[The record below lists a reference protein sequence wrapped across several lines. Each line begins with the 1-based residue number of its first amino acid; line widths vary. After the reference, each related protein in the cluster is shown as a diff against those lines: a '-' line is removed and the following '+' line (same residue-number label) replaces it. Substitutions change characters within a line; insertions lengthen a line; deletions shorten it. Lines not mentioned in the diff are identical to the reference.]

1 MNELVP
7 VFETSLFDSPIMD
20 IGMEFAEIGID
31 AVLNDGLLKDIPIVS
46 TVVGLSKFAQNIYD
60 RNLLRQTLMF
70 IKEFNS
76 NGGNSNK
83 VEQHRRELQQNPKR
97 MEAELGR
104 VLIILNKNIDLIKS
118 QFEAKFY
125 AAYINEQ
132 IGWEDFC
139 ELCDVTDR
147 LFVSDIDNLKEAYV
161 NNGVKENMPITYR
174 YDRLISVG
182 LLVNKDRISS
192 GLVITIENSEEAL
205 TLIDFTDMG
214 KKFCSLVFD

>member
-20 IGMEFAEIGID
+20 IEIEFAEIGID

-46 TVVGLSKFAQNIYD
+46 TVVGLGKFAQNIYD

-70 IKEFNS
+70 IKEFNC
-76 NGGNSNK
+76 NGGNSNQA
-83 VEQHRRELQQNPKR
+83 EQHRHKLQQNPKM

-125 AAYINEQ
+125 AAYINER
-132 IGWEDFC
+132 ISWDEFC

-147 LFVSDIDNLKEAYV
+147 LFVSDIDNLKLAYV
-161 NNGVKENMPITYR
+161 NNGVKKNMPITYR

-192 GLVITIENSEEAL
+192 GLVITIEDSEEPL
-205 TLIDFTDMG
+205 ILIDFTDLG
-214 KKFCSLVFD
+214 RKFCSLVFD

>member
-7 VFETSLFDSPIMD
+7 AFEISLFDSPIMD

-46 TVVGLSKFAQNIYD
+46 TVVGLGKFVQNIYD
-60 RNLLRQTLMF
+60 RNLLRQTLVF
-70 IKEFNS
+70 IKEFNC
-76 NGGNSNK
+76 NGGNSNQ
-83 VEQHRRELQQNPKR
+83 VAQHRHKLQQNPKL

-104 VLIILNKNIDLIKS
+104 ILIILNKNIDLIKS

-125 AAYINEQ
+125 AAYINER
-132 IGWEDFC
+132 ISWEDFC

-147 LFVSDIDNLKEAYV
+147 LFVSDIDNLKLAYV
-161 NNGVKENMPITYR
+161 NNGVKKNMPITYR

-192 GLVITIENSEEAL
+192 GLVMTIEDSEEPL
-205 TLIDFTDMG
+205 ILIDFTDLG
-214 KKFCSLVFD
+214 RKFCSLVFD